1 MMKNTIFMALLT
13 AAVFSPLAAAS
24 LEDLTGPER
33 AAELAAGE
41 IITEVQLKDPRP
53 ILIPRHPELRRMI
66 DEIMKTLEPG
76 LFVESLYRYEKPAG
90 TSGGWTDEERT
101 LLYNE
106 ALALSSLAGIQYY
119 SASRKTMRTFY
130 EYSRVIDGAD
140 TKKALPDPVFSEVPR
155 ELRLYARQKDLTFGD
170 NIYRY
175 DYLTAEDSFIFV
187 QQNLTVMAA
196 GIIPAVGKNKLRSV
210 VAVIDAGDSL
220 LFYAA
225 SMAKT
230 VSLPGMGD
238 RIGNSFTNRAEA
250 ILKWF
255 SGQADKVFRK

>member
-1 MMKNTIFMALLT
+1 MKHFVFLFLLT
-13 AAVFSPLAAAS
+13 ASFSSLAAAS
-24 LEDLTGPER
+24 LEELAGPER

-41 IITEVQLKDPRP
+41 IITEVQLKEPRP
-53 ILIPRHPELRRMI
+53 VLIPRYPELRRLV
-66 DEIMKTLEPG
+66 DEIMASLEPG

-90 TSGGWTDEERT
+90 AAGGWTDGERT

-119 SASRKTMRTFY
+119 SASRKKMRTFY
-130 EYSRVIDGAD
+130 EYSRVIDGPD
-140 TKKALPDPVFSEVPR
+140 TRAPLPDPVFAAVPR
-155 ELRLYARQKDLTFGD
+155 ELQIYARQKDLTFGD

-175 DYLTAEDSFIFV
+175 DYAAFGDSFIFI
-187 QQNLTVMAA
+187 QQNLSVMYA
-196 GIIPAVGKNKLRSV
+196 GLIPAVGKNRLRSV

-230 VSLPGMGD
+230 VSLPGLGD

-255 SGQADKVFRK
+255 SGQADKVFGR